1 MESAAQQPG
10 EDEDEPEPFLQLGA
24 AVAPPDAESDD
35 EDQEVVPIAGAN
47 EPDVL
52 TSRDDSAGS
61 AQRADAEA
69 ALKAAAA
76 LAHPAAEAA
85 KAAAEA
91 MEDPAEAAE
100 AAEAAMEEDRVRVE
114 VPHDTLPVSSS
125 SEPPLPQDLPPP
137 LDTDPPEQAPR
148 LRSVSQESPRPPQPT
163 DATQPEEVSHL
174 PRGTRVF
181 LSGGSE
187 SVGAYNG
194 HAGVVQAYH
203 ETAEAYTVQLDSS
216 GPQDLTVLQVSRHN
230 VTAEAEGSLLPPLS
244 LALPVQDVQDT
255 LQDSSIARDPT
266 LQSVG
271 RSSELDT
278 LHSLHIN
285 PGSILGRVLLAYCSQ
300 VAKRPKRLLFLYILC
315 AVVPLV
321 VGILFRGFALETDF
335 NAFIKADG
343 SAMRDREAYQLA
355 YEEKKDLT
363 GGRRLEEVQPFLQVD
378 EWIEEVEAEDAEGVR
393 RLLEENYTTAPGRRL
408 RTLFLRK
415 ELQLLYR
422 AKNGNILDD
431 KALQDIQAIEEG
443 FRTLPGVRNLCY
455 TRITSESKRFLC
467 DPGISLVAMA
477 FPTQSSSSQGRAFLE
492 FTWDGMGRDL
502 VPPAAVLA
510 YMKTAAEYGDSSRTS
525 RRYFPKTWTYP
536 DVGDFQAESAMPDAA
551 RTKFSYHLTLGQNGD
566 PVSQVNANI
575 GKTKEEWNKLIT
587 TEMLPYFHKVQSEQV
602 EFYYA
607 STDIDSIEIN
617 STLFNDLLMAI
628 GSIAFVILY
637 LRIHTGGWVVSIS
650 SFLIIFISVPLAYI
664 MTPAAKAT
672 IASFLSVFLITGIG
686 CDVVFV
692 FTDFWE
698 QGHKLPMESRVMW
711 MIVHGGESCLATSM
725 TTALSFFANLA
736 SALQPL
742 REFGMFMGL
751 CVMCAFFL
759 VLLMIPPLLVAIERR
774 KEMVKLRV
782 VDISSGQGVAAYE
795 EKKKKKKDGV
805 MNALLFHLMNGI
817 ARCPCMV
824 VLTTFV
830 FFITAAVGV
839 VVTAKLSTGVPDIFP
854 PSHNQV
860 ANKAVLDLFSTEA
873 NLQYPAPSSGL
884 ICNADTVNG
893 TDTGNCQLHWCE
905 AVSDGLGSTTT
916 TSTGLTSQMSCWRSP
931 TLKLDGSTKISIGY
945 STEGCWDVNIYARV
959 AMEQVSNAA
968 FNRTLVL
975 ALEDELGPAGYTH
988 LPPSVS
994 SLRPLIVEKWED
1006 GSVEA
1011 VKFWQART
1019 FTATAPFRGQVDVRN
1034 TTEDLC
1040 ELHVL
1045 CFKEEGYQCGISGW
1059 KRLGSAAYPLARR
1072 LSPVFA
1078 PFSRRLQ
1085 GELVT
1090 QTVPT
1095 PVDVTVIWGIR
1106 SARSTPLVGPPS
1118 EFWSYDPN
1126 FVPQNPWAQRAIR
1139 NMCSGLT
1146 KNLKVFRAKCWI
1158 SLFETYL
1165 NQQNKRFP
1173 SRTFDGDVIGWYY
1186 SNTVEAQAHLW
1197 FQDRKVIACKLQF
1210 LVNVGIYVPS
1220 SQGLLYMKEWDS
1232 FVEGKNAVA
1241 SMTANRAWH
1250 TASIWVRSEAEVA
1263 IIGSTIDT
1271 IIIATCSGWAGVFLF
1286 TGDLWLAVIVT
1297 CVVIV
1302 VITGLAFYISCIMA
1316 WSIGPIEVI
1325 SLVVFVGYS
1334 VTYALHIAHNY
1345 NQMRDSDKDLLE
1357 AEAKVRKRKMARAKA
1372 QAARKR
1378 AAAAAAGADE
1388 DLEDLQA
1395 AVQLDL
1401 PEQELRLE
1409 DITFT
1414 PAQLREARTRVA
1426 VLHVGG
1432 ATLSSALSTAGSSA
1446 FLLLCTLTIFVKLG
1460 GVVVA
1465 VTVLS
1470 ILGAIV
1476 TLPAALMLV
1485 GPAPDAWYKQKV
1497 RRLLQMLMG
1506 GKAQDQEPLLDSDL
1520 GSPSPKD
1527 PSELY

>member
-1 MESAAQQPG
+1 M
-10 EDEDEPEPFLQLGA
+10 
-24 AVAPPDAESDD
+24 APPDAESDG

-91 MEDPAEAAE
+91 MEEDPATEFAE
-100 AAEAAMEEDRVRVE
+100 ATEALFPEDRVRAE
-114 VPHDTLPVSSS
+114 VPHHTEAPASSS

-137 LDTDPPEQAPR
+137 LDTDDTDPSQAPR
-148 LRSVSQESPRPPQPT
+148 LRTVSQQSPRPPQPT
-163 DATQPEEVSHL
+163 DAPEETHL

-181 LSGGSE
+181 LSGGPE
-187 SVGAYNG
+187 SVGAYHG
-194 HAGVVQAYH
+194 HSGVVQAYH
-203 ETAEAYTVQLDSS
+203 EAAEAYTVQLDSS
-216 GPQDLTVLQVSRHN
+216 GPHDLTVLQVSRHN
-230 VTAEAEGSLLPPLS
+230 VTAEAEGSPLPPLS
-244 LALPVQDVQDT
+244 LALPVQDT
-255 LQDSSIARDPT
+255 LQDSSIGRDPT

-300 VAKRPKRLLFLYILC
+300 VAKRPKRLLFFYILC

-363 GGRRLEEVQPFLQVD
+363 GGRRLEVHPFLQAD
-378 EWIEEVEAEDAEGVR
+378 EWIEEVEVEDEQGVR

-467 DPGISLVAMA
+467 DPGISVVATA

-492 FTWDGMGRDL
+492 FSWDGMGRDL

-510 YMKTAAEYGDSSRTS
+510 YMKTAADLGDTSRSS

-536 DVGDFQAESAMPDAA
+536 DVGHFQADSAMPDAA
-551 RTKFSYHLTLGQNGD
+551 RTKFSYHLTLGLNGD

-575 GKTKEEWNKLIT
+575 VKTKDEWNKLIT
-587 TEMLPYFHKVQSEQV
+587 TEMLPYFHQV
-602 EFYYA
+602 LSKQVDFYYA

-711 MIVHGGESCLATSM
+711 MIVHAGESCLATSM

-759 VLLMIPPLLVAIERR
+759 VLLMIPPLLVAVERR

-805 MNALLFHLMNGI
+805 MNALLFHLM
-817 ARCPCMV
+817 R
-824 VLTTFV
+824 
-830 FFITAAVGV
+830 
-839 VVTAKLSTGVPDIFP
+839 P
-854 PSHNQV
+854 PSR
-860 ANKAVLDLFSTEA
+860 FS
-873 NLQYPAPSSGL
+873 
-884 ICNADTVNG
+884 
-893 TDTGNCQLHWCE
+893 
-905 AVSDGLGSTTT
+905 
-916 TSTGLTSQMSCWRSP
+916 SP
-931 TLKLDGSTKISIGY
+931 
-945 STEGCWDVNIYARV
+945 
-959 AMEQVSNAA
+959 Q
-968 FNRTLVL
+968 
-975 ALEDELGPAGYTH
+975 
-988 LPPSVS
+988 
-994 SLRPLIVEKWED
+994 
-1006 GSVEA
+1006 
-1011 VKFWQART
+1011 
-1019 FTATAPFRGQVDVRN
+1019 
-1034 TTEDLC
+1034 
-1040 ELHVL
+1040 
-1045 CFKEEGYQCGISGW
+1045 
-1059 KRLGSAAYPLARR
+1059 PLAWW
-1072 LSPVFA
+1072 LP
-1078 PFSRRLQ
+1078 
-1085 GELVT
+1085 
-1090 QTVPT
+1090 
-1095 PVDVTVIWGIR
+1095 
-1106 SARSTPLVGPPS
+1106 
-1118 EFWSYDPN
+1118 
-1126 FVPQNPWAQRAIR
+1126 R
-1139 NMCSGLT
+1139 N
-1146 KNLKVFRAKCWI
+1146 
-1158 SLFETYL
+1158 
-1165 NQQNKRFP
+1165 
-1173 SRTFDGDVIGWYY
+1173 
-1186 SNTVEAQAHLW
+1186 
-1197 FQDRKVIACKLQF
+1197 
-1210 LVNVGIYVPS
+1210 
-1220 SQGLLYMKEWDS
+1220 
-1232 FVEGKNAVA
+1232 
-1241 SMTANRAWH
+1241 
-1250 TASIWVRSEAEVA
+1250 
-1263 IIGSTIDT
+1263 
-1271 IIIATCSGWAGVFLF
+1271 
-1286 TGDLWLAVIVT
+1286 
-1297 CVVIV
+1297 
-1302 VITGLAFYISCIMA
+1302 
-1316 WSIGPIEVI
+1316 
-1325 SLVVFVGYS
+1325 
-1334 VTYALHIAHNY
+1334 
-1345 NQMRDSDKDLLE
+1345 
-1357 AEAKVRKRKMARAKA
+1357 
-1372 QAARKR
+1372 
-1378 AAAAAAGADE
+1378 
-1388 DLEDLQA
+1388 
-1395 AVQLDL
+1395 
-1401 PEQELRLE
+1401 
-1409 DITFT
+1409 
-1414 PAQLREARTRVA
+1414 
-1426 VLHVGG
+1426 
-1432 ATLSSALSTAGSSA
+1432 
-1446 FLLLCTLTIFVKLG
+1446 
-1460 GVVVA
+1460 
-1465 VTVLS
+1465 
-1470 ILGAIV
+1470 
-1476 TLPAALMLV
+1476 
-1485 GPAPDAWYKQKV
+1485 
-1497 RRLLQMLMG
+1497 
-1506 GKAQDQEPLLDSDL
+1506 
-1520 GSPSPKD
+1520 
-1527 PSELY
+1527 